1 MFHVEQ
7 YGRAAVI
14 HTAPELD
21 LVTRDSFAAI
31 LNTTGDQHTNPVVVT
46 LEDCT
51 YVDSTALNV
60 LIAFQKRIGPRLS
73 VVIPPGNPC
82 RRVFDICG
90 MGNVMRISGSIEEAL
105 AGSKA

>member
-7 YGRAAVI
+7 NERASIV

-21 LVTRDSFAAI
+21 LVTRDSFAAV
-31 LNTTGDQHTNPVVVT
+31 LNTASEQHATPVVVT
-46 LEDCT
+46 LEHCT

-60 LIAFQKRIGPRLS
+60 LIAFRKRIGPRLS

-90 MGNVMRISGSIEEAL
+90 MSRVMRITSSIDEAL
-105 AGSKA
+105 A